1 GAVPHSDKSLRSFD
15 QIFSLVGGYGKYQ
28 LMMLLVLQYSMINL
42 AGNYVFVSFAAL
54 RPICH
59 DEEYSNSSSSSSSSD
74 VCSLLSSCSNLS
86 RPSFHTLYEDDHFV
100 CPSSTIPHNLQT
112 LQAIGSAVGAAV
124 GGHLADEF
132 GRKWVTFS
140 GAVQMVGFGLLGA
153 ASPNWYVLAIAMI
166 GMGFSYGVY
175 NDVGMALASECV
187 GVRYRILQTLAFQW
201 SLALMINSLLAYF
214 TATWRGFL
222 TATNLLGLPV
232 LFIIPFWLESPR
244 WLIQKK
250 RVQQAAAS
258 LNKIMER
265 NGESTRFTGEDLG
278 VIELDDVQS
287 RSYSFSDLFST
298 RDLSLYSLV
307 MILSALT
314 IEISVAII
322 IFDVQVLAGNPFI
335 NIALYG
341 ALRLWVPPFLFLT
354 DGKMH
359 VFGRRTMFIASQGTT
374 LSLFLIALLLEG
386 FIQPS
391 IRSSLLIFAGIVNS
405 GVHFTIYKQYCIELF
420 PTVMRGVAVGSFGVV
435 EKIGGAIAPQLIIL
449 SHRFWPGISATVAIA
464 ILSAS
469 LISGYLILPETRD
482 TDLPDTKR
490 TVPQ

>member
-1 GAVPHSDKSLRSFD
+1 MGTTSEDKKSLRSFD
-15 QIFSLVGGYGKYQ
+15 EIFGIVGGYGRYQ
-28 LMMLLVLQYSMINL
+28 LMMLIVLQFSMINL

-54 RPICH
+54 RPTCN
-59 DEEYSNSSSSSSSSD
+59 DEGLNIRDSSP
-74 VCSLLSSCSNLS
+74 CSLLSSCSNLS
-86 RPSFHTLYEDDHFV
+86 RPSFHTLYDDGQFV
-100 CPSSTIPHNLQT
+100 CPASTIPHNLQT
-112 LQAIGSAVGAAV
+112 VQAIGSAIGALI
-124 GGHLADEF
+124 GGHLADEY

-153 ASPNWYVLAIAMI
+153 ASPNWYVLAVAMA

-187 GVRYRILQTLAFQW
+187 GVRYRILQTLGFQW

-222 TATNLLGLPV
+222 TATNLLGLPI

-250 RVQQAAAS
+250 RAKEAARS
-258 LNKIMER
+258 LNKMMAR
-265 NGESTRFTGEDLG
+265 NGNSTRFTREDLAE
-278 VIELDDVQS
+278 IELDDSKS
-287 RSYSFSDLFST
+287 RSYSLSDLFST
-298 RDLSLYSLV
+298 RQLSLYSLV

-322 IFDVQVLAGNPFI
+322 IFDVQVLTGNPFV
-335 NIALYG
+335 NIAMYG

-354 DGKMH
+354 DG
-359 VFGRRTMFIASQGTT
+359 TT
-374 LSLFLIALLLEG
+374 LSLFLVSLLLEG

-391 IRSSLLIFAGIVNS
+391 LRSALLIIAGIVNS

-449 SHRFWPGISATVAIA
+449 SHQYWPGISATVAIS
-464 ILSAS
+464 ILTAS

-482 TDLPDTKR
+482 QDLPDTKR